1 MKKIAF
7 MNYKGG
13 TGKTTTVVNLA
24 YGLSLYKKKV
34 LIIDTDPQGSIS
46 HYFGIESKY
55 TLYDILINKT
65 PYQKCISS
73 IKPYLDIITSS
84 ERIFPAELEMAKF
97 KGREKILAFK
107 LKEIT
112 EYDYVFVDTSPSMNL
127 INQNVLVYCDE
138 VFLTTS
144 MEYLALHGVKQLL
157 KNIAIIN
164 KVLHHRIKIT
174 KVIPTFYD
182 KRLKKSEDV
191 LNSLKRVFSDIVTNQ
206 IRFSTY
212 VSEAAGY
219 KMSIFQY
226 NPQAPVASD
235 YLNLTREVLKNG

>member
-1 MKKIAF
+1 

-13 TGKTTTVVNLA
+13 TGKTTTVVNIA
-24 YGLSLYKKKV
+24 YGLSLYKKRV

-46 HYFGIESKY
+46 HYFGLSSKY
-55 TLYDILINKT
+55 TLYDLLINRTSYKE
-65 PYQKCISS
+65 CIVP
-73 IKPYLDIITSS
+73 IKPYLDIITAT
-84 ERIFPAELEMAKF
+84 ERVFPAELEMAKF
-97 KGREKILAFK
+97 KGREKILALK
-107 LKEIT
+107 LKQIK
-112 EYDYVFVDTSPSMNL
+112 EYDYVLLDTSPSMNL
-127 INQNVLVYCDE
+127 INQNVLLYCDE
-138 VFLTTS
+138 IFLPTS

-164 KVLHHRIKIT
+164 KVLHYKIKVT

-182 KRLKKSEDV
+182 RRLKKSQDV
-191 LNSLKRVFSDIVTNQ
+191 LNSLKRVFSDIVTNP

-212 VSEAAGY
+212 LSEAAGY

-226 NPQAPVASD
+226 TPQAPVAAD